1 MLGSTTGLA
10 TDYRRTKLYPG
21 SRGDDR
27 FDHLDAMVAFIDIN
41 GACLAYAISD
51 NDATKPL
58 LITLHGGR
66 GFGK

>member
-1 MLGSTTGLA
+1 MCEGNGI
-10 TDYRRTKLYPG
+10 DH
-21 SRGDDR
+21 R
-27 FDHLDAMVAFIDIN
+27 FAMVAFIDIN
-41 GACLAYAISD
+41 GARLAYTVSD